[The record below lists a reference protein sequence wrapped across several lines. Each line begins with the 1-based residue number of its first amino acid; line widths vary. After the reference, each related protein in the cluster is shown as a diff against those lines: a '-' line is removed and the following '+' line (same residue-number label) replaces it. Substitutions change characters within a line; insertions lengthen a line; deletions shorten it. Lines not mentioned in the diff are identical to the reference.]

1 MSAIPQRF
9 SFPPNR
15 KARGKD
21 ELNLLDFLG
30 SLVLRLFALLVSAI
44 EETGHVLV
52 LLGMSAKSLFHR
64 PFRYKEILIQFD
76 YVGSQSV
83 IIIVSAGVFTGMVSA
98 LQAYSGVSRYG
109 TESLIGGEV
118 VLALTRELGPVL
130 SALMVV
136 ARVGSAMT
144 AELGSMR
151 ITQQIDALTVMA
163 VEPIQYLVAPR
174 IVATVVAMPLLEVL
188 FSFIGMVGAYVV
200 ATSYLGVDAGFFM
213 AGIRASL
220 MLEDVTHGLIK
231 SLFFGLVIS
240 LVCCYK
246 GFYVNGGARGV
257 GIATTEAAVT
267 SSVLVLISDCVITN
281 FMVHPS

>member
-1 MSAIPQRF
+1 
-9 SFPPNR
+9 
-15 KARGKD
+15 
-21 ELNLLDFLG
+21 LNLLDFLG
-30 SLVLRLFALLVSAI
+30 SLVLRLLARLLSAV
-44 EETGHVLV
+44 EETGQTVM
-52 LLGMSAKSLFHR
+52 LLGRSAKSLFRR
-64 PFRYKEILIQFD
+64 PFRYREILRQLD
-76 YVGSQSV
+76 YVGSQSM

-98 LQAYSGVSRYG
+98 LQAYTGVSRYG

-200 ATSYLGVDAGFFM
+200 ASSYLGLDAGFFM

-220 MLEDVTHGLIK
+220 MLEDITHGLIK
-231 SLFFGLVIS
+231 SVFFGLLIS

-246 GFYVNGGARGV
+246 GFYVKGGARGV